1 MAGPAKTTSPRRNVA
16 NADAPF
22 GVRRQVEGL
31 AALHPGVDR
40 TGLLLSL
47 SVYRTFAIL
56 DRNLAAELAAIRLTT
71 TQLNILMTLDLAT
84 GPLTMG
90 ELASMLIVQPTNL
103 SGIVGQLDSRRLLR
117 RKASAE
123 DKRALH
129 VELTAN
135 GRKLLARYLP
145 HHSRQLDRLMA
156 SLTDANRTR
165 LAVLLRAL
173 VRSMQQAEES
183 VVGAVPRK
191 KSAPSRARKPAT
203 R

>member
-1 MAGPAKTTSPRRNVA
+1 MASSAKTTSPRRIAA

-31 AALHPGVDR
+31 AALHPGVNL

-129 VELTAN
+129 VELTVN
-135 GRKLLARYLP
+135 GRKLLAAYLP
-145 HHSRQLDRLMA
+145 HHSRQLDRLMT

-165 LAVLLRAL
+165 LAVLLRTL

-183 VVGAVPRK
+183 VIGAVPKK
-191 KSAPSRARKPAT
+191 KSAPSRVRKPAT